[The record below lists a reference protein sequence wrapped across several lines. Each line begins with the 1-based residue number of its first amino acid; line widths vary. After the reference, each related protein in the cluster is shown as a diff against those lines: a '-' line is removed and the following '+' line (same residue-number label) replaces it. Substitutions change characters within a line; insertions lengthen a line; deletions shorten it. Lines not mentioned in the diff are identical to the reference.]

1 MAFTLEQLDE
11 RVLLRATASPDESHN
26 ARIIAAGVKRCAQK
40 FGDEAVEAVIASA
53 SGDKGELIGEAA
65 DVLYHLLVLLHAADV
80 SLDAVMAELESRTAQ
95 TGLEEKASRGG
106 AA

>member
-11 RVLLRATASPDESHN
+11 RILVRAAAPPTESYTAKLVAS
-26 ARIIAAGVKRCAQK
+26 GVKRCAQK
-40 FGDEAVEAVIASA
+40 FGEEAVEAVVAGVG
-53 SGDKGELIGEAA
+53 GDKGELIGEAA

-95 TGLEEKASRGG
+95 SGLLEKASRGG